1 MLDKKYTCGKK
12 DLLYSNY
19 LEANMTI
26 EEALKNKTETA
37 PLPPPEPSSRGWHHG
52 VDYDH
57 S

>member
-1 MLDKKYTCGKK
+1 MLDKKYTCSKK

-26 EEALKNKTETA
+26 EEALKNETETA
-37 PLPPPEPSSRGWHHG
+37 PLPPPEPLSRGWHRC